1 MMGDSDCQ
9 RSAPGMA
16 AATRPFNRVCS
27 VPQPVASIDGINT
40 TVPAA
45 DEIVLVL
52 LWHLGDVLNATAL
65 LPALTEKHQRK
76 ITFATTRACARILEN
91 NSCIKRII
99 AFDIDLPAKLTFGHF
114 DQVAGLIRRHFWGVE
129 TVYNLHVPIDLRR
142 VNCHIVECWA
152 KIVGVAIDAD
162 RLRPSY
168 NPSPPGD
175 PHFVFD
181 EYFVLA
187 NGGTSDI
194 KHWHP
199 SKWAMLVHLMKSK
212 FRRLKLV
219 QLGSSTDPL
228 IDGVIDL
235 RGRTSLAESYHL
247 LRDARG
253 CLSNDSLLSHLS
265 SIAECPTYTVYGTH
279 DPLLVRPLG
288 KAPAVTF
295 AGQLP
300 CSPCYRD
307 WCMLSV
313 GLTSCLAHASAHKV
327 FTRIEHDLET
337 SVNPRIVNRH
347 A

>member
-1 MMGDSDCQ
+1 MADSNCQ
-9 RSAPGMA
+9 PSAVAVA
-16 AATRPFNRVCS
+16 AATPSFNRLGAAS
-27 VPQPVASIDGINT
+27 QPADVINGIDT
-40 TVPAA
+40 VVPAA

-65 LPALTEKHQRK
+65 LPALAEKHQRK

-91 NSCIKRII
+91 NTCVKRII

-114 DQVAGLIRRHFWGVE
+114 DQVTELIRRHFWGVE

-152 KIVGVAIDAD
+152 KIVGVTIDVD

-168 NPSPPGD
+168 TPDPPRD

-199 SKWAMLVHLMKSK
+199 SKWAMFVDLMKAK
-212 FRRLKLV
+212 FQRLKLI
-219 QLGSSTDPL
+219 QLGSSCDPL
-228 IDGVIDL
+228 IDGAIDL
-235 RGRTSLAESYHL
+235 RGRTSLAESYYL

-265 SIAECPTYTVYGTH
+265 SIAECPTYSIYGTH
-279 DPLLVRPLG
+279 APLLVRPLG
-288 KAPAVTF
+288 KGPAVTF

-313 GLTSCLAHASAHKV
+313 GLTSCLAHASAQKV
-327 FTRIEHDLET
+327 FRRIEHDLEHT
-337 SVNPRIVNRH
+337 INTRIEVH